1 MLLWTLEHKY
11 CIELVFVWVL
21 EGYISRNGIAG
32 SYDSCIFSFLR
43 NHYTVFHNGYIN
55 LHSYQEYRRLPL
67 SLYPHQHVL
76 FVFILFIAILIGV
89 VDISLWLWFTVR
101 WWFPIL
107 STFSCAYWPSAF
119 PLGKN
124 VFSPSFHF
132 LIKFF
137 MLTYMTCLYM
147 LDINPSLVMPF
158 ADIYP
163 ISRLSFHLSLVS
175 FAVQKFLSLIKSH
188 FMYLYFDLL

>member
-67 SLYPHQHVL
+67 SLYPHQHVICVH
-76 FVFILFIAILIGV
+76 FVYSHSDRCSWYLIVVVIYSSLMIPNLEHIFMCILAIC
-89 VDISLWLWFTVR
+89 ISSWEKCL
-101 WWFPIL
+101 
-107 STFSCAYWPSAF
+107 
-119 PLGKN
+119 
-124 VFSPSFHF
+124 FSPSFHF

-137 MLTYMTCLYM
+137 MLTYMTCFYTLG
-147 LDINPSLVMPF
+147 INPSLVMPF

-163 ISRLSFHLSLVS
+163 N
-175 FAVQKFLSLIKSH
+175 
-188 FMYLYFDLL
+188 